1 MVINRNKKG
10 TRLELKTVD
19 TDSDDKLD
27 DSLAEKLIRRAES
40 SLAVQTV
47 IQHGIVFCHSL
58 FAVMLKHIQWGAS
71 IVLAV
76 DNSDIEAIVRLPEGV
91 DPAVWQ
97 CEHLRQLCLQLNQLV
112 ALLIPECLP
121 SNEDCREM
129 KAGEW
134 QYLCAAHVSPQ
145 PCSAIDYIIHTL
157 DGATA
162 LLNSSKFFP
171 SRATIPMASHKHF
184 SSIAR
189 RLYRIFAHSWF
200 HHREIF
206 DDFENET
213 CLYKRFLFLSTI
225 EFQLI
230 PEKLITIPQ
239 VFDMGV

>member
-10 TRLELKTVD
+10 TRLEEWNAWQLKTVD

-47 IQHGIVFCHSL
+47 IQH
-58 FAVMLKHIQWGAS
+58 
-71 IVLAV
+71 VLAV

>member
-10 TRLELKTVD
+10 TRLEEWNAWQLKTVD

-47 IQHGIVFCHSL
+47 IQH
-58 FAVMLKHIQWGAS
+58 
-71 IVLAV
+71 VLAV

-171 SRATIPMASHKHF
+171 SRATIPMSSHKHF

-189 RLYRIFAHSWF
+189 RLYRIFAHAWF